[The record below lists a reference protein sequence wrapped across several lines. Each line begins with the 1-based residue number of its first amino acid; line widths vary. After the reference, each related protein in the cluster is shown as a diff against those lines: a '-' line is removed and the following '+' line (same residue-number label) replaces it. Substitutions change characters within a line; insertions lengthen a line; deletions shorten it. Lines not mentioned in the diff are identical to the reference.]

1 SWPHEG
7 GRPGMTETALDT
19 RAPTAARA
27 AEARLRV
34 IAVASGKGGVGKTN
48 VTANLAVA
56 LARQGERVCVLDAD
70 LGLANLDV
78 LFGLAPRLS
87 LLDVLRGERRL
98 AEVMVDG
105 PAGVRVI
112 PAASGC
118 EELTALGPAERLR
131 LLDEVDALDEALD
144 VLLVD
149 AAAGISQ
156 NVLHFTAAAADALL
170 IITPEPTALTDAYA
184 LMKVL
189 ATRYGRREF
198 LIAVNMAAGAV
209 DAEAAFV
216 RLACVAARGA
226 PPRPTRRSP
235 AAGRRCCAATC
246 RSCGAWCSVWR
257 RASRRTSSS
266 TTWCRGASSG
276 SSTPSASTIPAR
288 RRRSPPTR
296 SSASA

>member
-1 SWPHEG
+1 MSRSFFFFLMIRRPPRSTLFPYTTLFRSCRTWPPAAASRTTSSRRRRTGSRAASWPHEG
-7 GRPGMTETALDT
+7 GEPRMSETAMDT
-19 RAPTAARA
+19 RRPAAA
-27 AEARLRV
+27 AGAEARLRV

-78 LFGLAPRLS
+78 VFGLVPRLS

-98 AEVMVDG
+98 AEVIVDG

-149 AAAGISQ
+149 AAAGLSP
-156 NVLHFTAAAADALL
+156 NVLPFTAAPAHVLL
-170 IITPEPTALTDAYA
+170 RLTP
-184 LMKVL
+184 
-189 ATRYGRREF
+189 R
-198 LIAVNMAAGAV
+198 
-209 DAEAAFV
+209 
-216 RLACVAARGA
+216 
-226 PPRPTRRSP
+226 
-235 AAGRRCCAATC
+235 
-246 RSCGAWCSVWR
+246 
-257 RASRRTSSS
+257 
-266 TTWCRGASSG
+266 
-276 SSTPSASTIPAR
+276 
-288 RRRSPPTR
+288 
-296 SSASA
+296 